1 MLKPSKALL
10 IVGGVLLLAGCSTAK
25 SDDASERST
34 LSASGEPLRAGL
46 YRVVQTGD
54 VDHQDERCI
63 GAADVAAG
71 RFAVP
76 GTIEDGWTV
85 DTNRMSGGT
94 IEVAARHPSG
104 SRLNIEGTF
113 QKESF
118 DVEGTMEM
126 ELNGETHAIRTRQVG
141 AFVSPACPAEA
152 A

>member
-25 SDDASERST
+25 NDDASERST

-63 GAADVAAG
+63 DAADVAAG

-94 IEVAARHPSG
+94 IEVAARHPTG
-104 SRLNIEGTF
+104 SQLNIEGTF

-118 DVEGTMEM
+118 DVR
-126 ELNGETHAIRTRQVG
+126 AQWR
-141 AFVSPACPAEA
+141 
-152 A
+152 